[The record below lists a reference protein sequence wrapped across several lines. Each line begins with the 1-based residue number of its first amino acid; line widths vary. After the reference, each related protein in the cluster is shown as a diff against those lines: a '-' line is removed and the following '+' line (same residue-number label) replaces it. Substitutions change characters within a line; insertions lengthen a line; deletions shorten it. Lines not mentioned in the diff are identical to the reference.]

1 MHLHVSRNHVLPT
14 GRIGAQLAPVR
25 LLAWCARVEARKMEA
40 RRGEALV
47 DAEMYAN
54 GLESSSSFSGVRASG
69 ELHYSDELDRLEA
82 I

>member
-1 MHLHVSRNHVLPT
+1 
-14 GRIGAQLAPVR
+14 
-25 LLAWCARVEARKMEA
+25 MEA